1 MSTRTKL
8 TKARIG
14 GGGTKARCQ
23 LGNKPMKIKLINM
36 QRGKERKNK
45 YAKLNRGR

>member
-23 LGNKPMKIKLINM
+23 LGNKAMKIKLTNILRGKKKKTKERINM
-36 QRGKERKNK
+36 KS
-45 YAKLNRGR
+45 